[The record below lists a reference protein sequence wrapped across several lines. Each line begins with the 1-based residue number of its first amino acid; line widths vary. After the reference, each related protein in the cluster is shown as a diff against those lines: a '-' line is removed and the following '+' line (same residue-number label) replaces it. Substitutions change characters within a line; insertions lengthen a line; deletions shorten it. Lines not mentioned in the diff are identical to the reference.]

1 MNDDLYKLIKFVD
14 VLNLNLAKLVKME
27 IFKQVILEIKEE
39 LKEFLDKRR
48 KSGDATDLILEPQ
61 AGMLE
66 CR

>member
-48 KSGDATDLILEPQ
+48 KSGDAIDLILEPQ